1 MAPTLKWKGRFGATL
16 KLGATFESNEIE
28 GTDNRFINTLDYT
41 LDKRKNFAGLK
52 IAYNFE
58 NYDNKVFPTLGMH
71 FSLASGWKS
80 NIKNSEE
87 NHAFITPSFG
97 INYKL
102 NSKGS
107 IVLASKLKSN
117 IIIGT
122 NFEFYNAASIGGLDG
137 LRGYRNQRFT
147 GNSSFYHNSDLRFT
161 LRNVKTELVPLQLGV
176 FTGFDYGRVWLKN
189 EKSNDWKT
197 SYGGGFWLVA
207 ADLVNLNVTVFNSKD
222 GAYFNLGLGFGF

>member
-1 MAPTLKWKGRFGATL
+1 
-16 KLGATFESNEIE
+16 
-28 GTDNRFINTLDYT
+28 
-41 LDKRKNFAGLK
+41 
-52 IAYNFE
+52 
-58 NYDNKVFPTLGMH
+58 MH

-80 NIKNSEE
+80 NIKNTGE
-87 NHAFITPSFG
+87 NHAFLTPSFG

-102 NSKGS
+102 NPIGT
-107 IVLASKLKSN
+107 IVLATKLKSN

-147 GNSSFYHNSDLRFT
+147 GNSSFYQNSDLRFT